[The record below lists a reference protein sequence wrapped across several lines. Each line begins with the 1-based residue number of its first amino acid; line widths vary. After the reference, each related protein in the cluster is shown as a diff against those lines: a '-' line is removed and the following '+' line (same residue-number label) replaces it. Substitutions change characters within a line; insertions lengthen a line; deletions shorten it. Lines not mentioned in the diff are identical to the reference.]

1 MITRL
6 GGHQAEVDATL
17 AQLTASRVVPRL
29 WEHDHTLWKPEPAEI
44 TNRLGWLHLPETMR
58 VHVKDI
64 QTLVKAV
71 AEEGYTHALLLGMG
85 GSSLAPEVF
94 STTFATPAPGR
105 LALSVLD
112 STDPGAVWAADA
124 AHDPRKTLYIVS
136 TKSGGTVETFS
147 FLAYFYSRVAEA
159 VGAAEAGRHF
169 IAITD
174 PGSKLEK
181 VASQYGFR
189 FAFLNDPEIGGR
201 FSALSLFGLVP
212 AALVGVDVTRL
223 LDAGAAMAQAC
234 RIPAAGDN
242 PGLRLGVIL
251 GVLARAGRD
260 KLTIVASDEIAHV
273 VDWIEQLVAES
284 TGKEGVGILPVV
296 WEALGAPEVYG
307 DDRLFVSLDFDGDS
321 NRDAA
326 LAALA
331 DAGHPVVRLP
341 LAQRY
346 DLGEQFMLWEVATA
360 VASHLLRINPFDQ
373 PNVEA
378 AKVLAR
384 QAVAAYAETGRLP
397 AVPADSP
404 SAETLR
410 AFLAGAKPGDY
421 LCLQA
426 YVKPTPET
434 TAALDALRLAVR
446 DRAHLATAAGYGP
459 RFLHSTGQLHKG
471 DGGNGL
477 FVQFVSSVDR
487 DVAIPDEPGSTSS
500 KLSFGTL
507 IAAQAAG
514 DRQALLDNQRRVL
527 RFDLGSD
534 VAGGLKRLLD

>member
-6 GGHQAEVDATL
+6 GGYQAEVDATL
-17 AQLTASRVVPRL
+17 AQLTASRVVSRL
-29 WEHDHTLWKPEPAEI
+29 WEHDHTLWKPEPTEI

-58 VHVKDI
+58 VHARDI
-64 QTLVKAV
+64 QNLVKAV
-71 AEEGYTHALLLGMG
+71 VEDGYTHALLLGMG

-94 STTFATPAPGR
+94 STTFNTPAPGR

-112 STDPGAVWAADA
+112 STDPGAVRAADA
-124 AHDPRKTLYIVS
+124 AHDPRRTLYIVS

-147 FLAYFYSRVAEA
+147 FLAYFYNRVVET
-159 VGAAEAGRHF
+159 VGAAEAGKHF

-181 VASQYGFR
+181 VAFQHGFR

-212 AALVGVDVTRL
+212 AALVGVDVNRL
-223 LDAGAAMAQAC
+223 LDAGAAMANVC
-234 RIPAAGDN
+234 RTPVAADN
-242 PGLRLGVIL
+242 PGVRLGAIL

-260 KLTIVASDEIAHV
+260 KLTIVASDEVAHV

-296 WEALGAPEVYG
+296 WESLGAPEVYG
-307 DDRLFVSLDFDGDS
+307 DDRLFVSIDFDGDTS
-321 NRDAA
+321 HDAA
-326 LAALA
+326 LTALA
-331 DAGHPVVRLP
+331 EAGHPLVRLVVG
-341 LAQRY
+341 QRY
-346 DLGEQFMLWEVATA
+346 ELGEQFMLWEVATA
-360 VASHLLRINPFDQ
+360 IASHLLSINPFDQ

-397 AVPADSP
+397 SVPADSP
-404 SAETLR
+404 SVGTLWK
-410 AFLAGAKPGDY
+410 FLSKAQPGDY

-426 YVKPTPET
+426 YLTPTPET

-446 DRAHLATAAGYGP
+446 DRTRLATAMGYGP

-477 FVQFVSSVDR
+477 FVQFVSAAGQDI
-487 DVAIPDEPGSTSS
+487 AIPDEPGSAAS

-514 DRQALLDNQRRVL
+514 DRQALLDNQRRVI

-534 VAGGLKRLLD
+534 VAGGLASLLG

>member
-1 MITRL
+1 MLGNGRL
-6 GGHQAEVDATL
+6 QPGL
-17 AQLTASRVVPRL
+17 
-29 WEHDHTLWKPEPAEI
+29 
-44 TNRLGWLHLPETMR
+44 
-58 VHVKDI
+58 
-64 QTLVKAV
+64 
-71 AEEGYTHALLLGMG
+71 
-85 GSSLAPEVF
+85 PEVF
-94 STTFATPAPGR
+94 TDTTLRYPRAGP
-105 LALSVLD
+105 
-112 STDPGAVWAADA
+112 PGAVRAVNSTTIRGVRCGRAAASTTSA
-124 AHDPRKTLYIVS
+124 ARTLYIVS

-234 RIPAAGDN
+234 RIPVAADN
-242 PGLRLGVIL
+242 PGVRLGVLL

-284 TGKEGVGILPVV
+284 TGKEGVGILPVA

-341 LAQRY
+341 LSRRY

-477 FVQFVSSVDR
+477 FDQFCVLG
-487 DVAIPDEPGSTSS
+487 GSGCRHSGRAGIDQLEAVLGP
-500 KLSFGTL
+500 LS
-507 IAAQAAG
+507 AAQAAG
-514 DRQALLDNQRRVL
+514 DRQALLENQRRVL

-534 VAGGLKRLLD
+534 VAGGLKRLLG